1 MVRVVHY
8 SQTRSWN
15 TRFRVLLLLNADSA
29 SPSNYTASR
38 LHVIRRSLA
47 DKHRLA
53 WTGNQ
58 NATTSPRT
66 STDTLI
72 ISVSTAS
79 VATVQPTTTTVPTH
93 LGFTHESIYRCA
105 SWFCRYGRYEVCNWK
120 LARTHLLLEERSFQ
134 GHDLRQTLNTLAFLG
149 GCWVLDWVPCS

>member
-15 TRFRVLLLLNADSA
+15 TRFRVLLLLNANSA

-38 LHVIRRSLA
+38 LYVVGRSLA

-58 NATTSPRT
+58 NTTTSPRT
-66 STDTLI
+66 GTDTLI
-72 ISVSTAS
+72 TSISTAS
-79 VATVQPTTTTVPTH
+79 VATVQPSPRQRLCPLT

-105 SWFCRYGRYEVCNWK
+105 SWFCRYEVCTTKFAPRSLPGHTCYSKNALSRVTTLDK
-120 LARTHLLLEERSFQ
+120 L
-134 GHDLRQTLNTLAFLG
+134 
-149 GCWVLDWVPCS
+149 